1 MNMIPLKEDGSL
13 DIDMI
18 EQLSVE
24 EHMKIIGRLTDVQY
38 DYYMSKLPLNE
49 NSGPTKAIT
58 VDYDF
63 DDERSGVDLD
73 EYLKQW
79 DNELH

>member
-1 MNMIPLKEDGSL
+1 MIPLKEDGSL
-13 DIDMI
+13 DINMI
-18 EQLSVE
+18 EQLSIE

-38 DYYMSKLPLNE
+38 EYYMSKLPLME
-49 NSGPTKAIT
+49 ESESTKAID

-63 DDERSGVDLD
+63 DDERSGVDID